1 MDRIYGPYRQ
11 LGHGHDGPRQVDSV
25 KAGEGLAVVDPADFQ
40 FAVEAA
46 IAESALA
53 SAQNEKTRSGGY
65 PQVHRS
71 VLQPSTVV
79 TDLWQ
84 TSQIS
89 GLRILALRIRRHTP
103 RLLKAARASGWAHLK
118 CSRSFGSST
127 ATCFRGGSSNSSQF
141 CDIGQSNIK
150 EPRGR
155 RHQI

>member
-1 MDRIYGPYRQ
+1 MKEAFNAGEVVIMDRICGPYRQ
-11 LGHGHDGPRQVDSV
+11 LGHDGPRQVDSV

-40 FAVEAA
+40 FAVDAA

-53 SAQNEKTRSGGY
+53 SAQNEETRSGGY
-65 PQVHRS
+65 TQMHRS

-103 RLLKAARASGWAHLK
+103 RLLKAARES
-118 CSRSFGSST
+118 
-127 ATCFRGGSSNSSQF
+127 
-141 CDIGQSNIK
+141 
-150 EPRGR
+150 
-155 RHQI
+155 